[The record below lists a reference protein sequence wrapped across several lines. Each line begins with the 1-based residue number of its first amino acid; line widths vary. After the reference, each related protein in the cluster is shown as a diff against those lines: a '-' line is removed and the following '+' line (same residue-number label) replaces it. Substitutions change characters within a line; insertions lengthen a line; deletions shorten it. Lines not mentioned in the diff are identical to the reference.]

1 VMRWVLTAWIA
12 MGLGG
17 LAIAGG
23 MPGGEASRSPECF
36 GSPSPAA
43 SLARSG
49 SALAATT
56 VTPQEEGQ
64 RVAFTV
70 VYDNNPY
77 DPGLRSA
84 WGFAC
89 WVETPRGTLL
99 FDTGGDGPTLLGNM
113 ARLGL
118 DPRRVD
124 AVVLSHIH
132 GDHTGG
138 LAALLDTG
146 VRPTVYVPAA
156 FPAPYRDSL
165 RLRTILVEVTA
176 ALQVL
181 PGVYTTGEVGSTIVE
196 QALAVRTAKGL
207 VVITGCAHPGIVEM
221 VRQSR
226 RVAGDDVALVLGGFH
241 LGGASR
247 SQIAALVTDLQ
258 RLNVRRVAPCH
269 CTGDQGRRMLAAA
282 FGAGFSPAGVGWSIA
297 FTATG
302 GPQ

>member
-1 VMRWVLTAWIA
+1 
-12 MGLGG
+12 MGLAG
-17 LAIAGG
+17 LAIAGA
-23 MPGGEASRSPECF
+23 MPGREASRPPEYLGSSSPT
-36 GSPSPAA
+36 P

-49 SALAATT
+49 TALAATT
-56 VTPQEEGQ
+56 VTAQEEGQ

-77 DPGLRSA
+77 GPGLRTA

-89 WVETPRGTLL
+89 WVQTPGGTLL

-113 ARLGL
+113 ARLRL

-146 VRPTVYVPAA
+146 VRPTVYVPRA

-165 RLRTILVEVTA
+165 RFRTTLVEVTG
-176 ALQVL
+176 ALRVL
-181 PGVYTTGEVGSTIVE
+181 PGVYTTGEMGSAIVE
-196 QALAVRTAKGL
+196 QALAVRTANGL
-207 VVITGCAHPGIVEM
+207 VVVTGCAHPGIVQM
-221 VRQSR
+221 IR
-226 RVAGDDVALVLGGFH
+226 RARSVAGDEVALVLGGFH
-241 LGGASR
+241 LGGANR
-247 SQIAALVTDLQ
+247 SQIAAIVTDFR
-258 RLNVRRVAPCH
+258 RLRVRRVAPCH
-269 CTGDQGRRMLAAA
+269 CTGDQARRMLADA

-297 FTATG
+297 FKAASG
-302 GPQ
+302 SE